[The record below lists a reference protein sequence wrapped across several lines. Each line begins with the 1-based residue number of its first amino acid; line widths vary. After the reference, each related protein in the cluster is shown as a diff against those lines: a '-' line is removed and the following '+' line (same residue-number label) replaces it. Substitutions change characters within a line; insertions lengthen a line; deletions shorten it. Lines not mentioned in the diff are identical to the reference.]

1 MRRITAGVE
10 ASCELRVGDD
20 ILSEAKLSFNAYTP
34 PVHPIPQAM
43 KLALIATVHF
53 PYSHADVISAR
64 WLAPTETDRL
74 WGWNG
79 PHSRIVSTY
88 IDQFGTDDIARE
100 TWSKQGVPIF
110 PSIAD
115 ALTLGGEKLAV
126 DGVLLIGEHGE
137 YPLNECG
144 QKLYPRKEFF
154 DQITEVYESSGRS
167 APVFCDK
174 HFSWSFE
181 KAREMVASSQRLG
194 FLLLGGSSLPHC
206 RYWPPAAV
214 AGAEI
219 EEMVGLF
226 HRPIESYAFH
236 SLETVQSLIEDRRGG
251 ETGVRSVTAW
261 VGDSLRQAEKGAG
274 WPAELLAAAADAQPA
289 GDADDSPEYRDD
301 DSEQNPDVG
310 WTVEYL
316 DGLRVTHVRRRENPH
331 GGFSVAFRRR
341 GSDRIETVVP
351 LLGTSKSGV
360 PHFACLAQVVE
371 QAFVTGE
378 PSFPIERTLL
388 TTGLLESMMHALLQ
402 PGQPLLTPH
411 LDTHYTFSGRS
422 EVPVLTADELLRCDS
437 CAHDQDIGHGT

>member
-1 MRRITAGVE
+1 
-10 ASCELRVGDD
+10 
-20 ILSEAKLSFNAYTP
+20 
-34 PVHPIPQAM
+34 M

-79 PHSRIVSTY
+79 PHSQIVSTY

-115 ALTLGGEKLAV
+115 ALTLGGEQLAV

-236 SLETVQSLIEDRRGG
+236 SLENGPVVDRGSPRRRDGCAIG
-251 ETGVRSVTAW
+251 DGPGWAILCGRRKRVPDGRRSCWPRRRMRSRRATLTTRRNIATTTAN
-261 VGDSLRQAEKGAG
+261 RI
-274 WPAELLAAAADAQPA
+274 
-289 GDADDSPEYRDD
+289 R
-301 DSEQNPDVG
+301 DVG

-316 DGLRVTHVRRRENPH
+316 DGSRVTHVRRRENPH